1 MRIGACVSVL
11 LSCFSTS
18 VSLHCGTLPLTEGQ
32 ILCGFVLAL
41 FLETYNLNDTNMLRE
56 IVVIKSFKGGM
67 TKLYVFS
74 KGHSNCGSLCFGNLV
89 ERDIWKS

>member
-1 MRIGACVSVL
+1 MCQRASEL
-11 LSCFSTS
+11 FLHLSFSALWDFTT
-18 VSLHCGTLPLTEGQ
+18 HRRTE